1 MSHVFTN
8 IHTDPPE
15 IAGSEVLQVLPF
27 EIGLDYDVITCGLN
41 SGSGPMLDGNPFP
54 IVIWSFN
61 ETIITNDSAKYTIS
75 NTSLIV
81 RDISRD
87 DAGLY
92 NCTAVNIL
100 GVETIIYN
108 VETYGKVTS
117 IMNKIC

>member
-1 MSHVFTN
+1 MCLL
-8 IHTDPPE
+8 IYTDPPE
-15 IAGSEVLQVLPF
+15 IAGSEVLQVFPF

-54 IVIWSFN
+54 MVMWSFN
-61 ETIITNDSAKYTIS
+61 GTTIVNDSAKYTIS

-108 VETYGKVTS
+108 VETYGKVTG